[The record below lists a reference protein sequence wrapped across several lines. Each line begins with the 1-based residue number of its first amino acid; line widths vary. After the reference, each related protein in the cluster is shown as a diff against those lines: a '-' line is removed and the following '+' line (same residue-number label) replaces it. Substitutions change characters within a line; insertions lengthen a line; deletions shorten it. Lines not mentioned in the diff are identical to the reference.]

1 MALFTSPEHY
11 WSQGSDTL
19 IAALRSSE
27 DRFRTGWFFES
38 VLTELLIVLVI
49 RTQRSFFRSRPGRT
63 LLIATL
69 AIVAV
74 TIGLP
79 YSPLNRV
86 LGFVP
91 LPLPVLLILLL
102 ITALYV
108 TTSEV
113 TKGIF
118 FRRVHQ

>member
-1 MALFTSPEHY
+1 MHTYCVNISLQTPASAFPV
-11 WSQGSDTL
+11 
-19 IAALRSSE
+19 
-27 DRFRTGWFFES
+27 ES
-38 VLTELLIVLVI
+38 VISASLVVLIV
-49 RTQRSFFRSRPGRT
+49 RTRKPFFRSRPGRT